1 MKYKTTNKI
10 TKERIQEIL
19 RIKKQNGLTAENV
32 IKEAK
37 KKKNVLHQLFD
48 WNNTEAAEKWRLH
61 QARVFINEIK
71 IIIDTKEYYAFE
83 NVSINISS
91 TTKDDTVREY
101 KETLEIT
108 NNNDWRQQ
116 IIKTAYSQLLYW
128 KNKYEQ
134 YNLTEFLPIMK
145 EIEKIS
151 PKIKMEV

>member
-32 IKEAK
+32 INEAK

-134 YNLTEFLPIMK
+134 YNLTEFLPIIK

-151 PKIKMEV
+151 PKIKMEA